1 MAGSALTF
9 PRGRDVVLGIGAG
22 IAAYKSCELLRR
34 LQDHGFLVTVIPTP
48 SSLNFVGK
56 ITWEALSSRPVRTEV
71 WESADSVSHVA
82 LGEKADLILLA
93 PATADLIAKIASGRA
108 DDLLTTTV
116 LASQALKIIVP
127 AMHPAMWLNP
137 ATIANVALLRDR
149 GMIVLE
155 PEYGRLTGKDS
166 GVGRFPD
173 TSRIIDEVLR
183 ATSSTGSL
191 LGKKI
196 LVTTGGTREAIDPV
210 RYIGNRSSG
219 RQGLA
224 IAYQALREGA
234 DVTVIAAETVDF
246 ELEGATIIRALSAET
261 MLEEL
266 KERLPE
272 SDALVM
278 AAAVSD
284 ARPSAVAS
292 EKIKKSELKE
302 ISLQPN
308 PDLLA
313 TVAKTRRP
321 NQLLVGFAAE
331 TDADFLALGNAK
343 REAKGVDLLYVTDVS
358 QGRVFGEERTRGALL
373 DKSGVLRKYEDEDK
387 FLVAKELVDV
397 MAMKLGE
404 RRG

>member
-9 PRGRDVVLGIGAG
+9 PRGREVVLGIGAG

-56 ITWEALSSRPVRTEV
+56 TTWEALSSRPVRTEV

-149 GMIVLE
+149 GMIVIE
-155 PEYGRLTGKDS
+155 PDYGRLTGKDS

-173 TSRIIDEVLR
+173 TPRIIDEVLR

-191 LGKKI
+191 LGKKV

-234 DVTVIAAETVDF
+234 DVTVVAAETVDF
-246 ELEGATIIRALSAET
+246 ELEGATIIRALSAEA

-284 ARPSAVAS
+284 VRPSAVAR
-292 EKIKKSELKE
+292 EKIKKNELKE

-321 NQLLVGFAAE
+321 NQVLVGFAAE
-331 TDADFLALGNAK
+331 TDADFLALGNSK

-397 MAMKLGE
+397 MAKKLGE

>member
-1 MAGSALTF
+1 M
-9 PRGRDVVLGIGAG
+9 
-22 IAAYKSCELLRR
+22 
-34 LQDHGFLVTVIPTP
+34 
-48 SSLNFVGK
+48 
-56 ITWEALSSRPVRTEV
+56 
-71 WESADSVSHVA
+71 
-82 LGEKADLILLA
+82 
-93 PATADLIAKIASGRA
+93 
-108 DDLLTTTV
+108 
-116 LASQALKIIVP
+116 
-127 AMHPAMWLNP
+127 
-137 ATIANVALLRDR
+137 
-149 GMIVLE
+149 
-155 PEYGRLTGKDS
+155 
-166 GVGRFPD
+166 
-173 TSRIIDEVLR
+173 
-183 ATSSTGSL
+183 
-191 LGKKI
+191 
-196 LVTTGGTREAIDPV
+196 

-234 DVTVIAAETVDF
+234 DVTVVAAETVDF
-246 ELEGATIIRALSAET
+246 ELEGATVIRALSAET

-266 KERLPE
+266 KEWLPE

-302 ISLQPN
+302 ISLAPN

-404 RRG
+404 SHG